1 MDPENI
7 MAHFKTKI
15 QDFEAMDS
23 DTPGIFSTFKTICKI
38 FIAWF
43 IFLFKLFI
51 EAFTLQYEWWSND
64 FREFDTSIHYTTR
77 LAAFCTFAAADK
89 PGAAADAVYWQTL
102 CVGTYKNGSPEETE
116 MLFKTWSDLL
126 QPLRKFMQNHPKITE
141 KYPLVAVAKY
151 GRATWQSF
159 AEFWPYIG
167 CS

>member
-64 FREFDTSIHYTTR
+64 FREFDTSIHYTIR
-77 LAAFCTFAAADK
+77 LGAFCTVRSCRQT
-89 PGAAADAVYWQTL
+89 PGRQLMRSTGRLYASGLTRMEVQKRRKCCSRRGPIFYSL
-102 CVGTYKNGSPEETE
+102 CGS
-116 MLFKTWSDLL
+116 SC
-126 QPLRKFMQNHPKITE
+126 KITQRLLKNTLWLRLQSMGE
-141 KYPLVAVAKY
+141 PL
-151 GRATWQSF
+151 GRATPSS
-159 AEFWPYIG
+159 G
-167 CS
+167 LT